1 MLTTILTAAFI
12 FFAVIAILPGI
23 LKARKRCWV
32 EAVSRIIITILSALL
47 SAFITSLVSF
57 AIGKMLVSLVA
68 SLLTSTSLNGILAD
82 VPSAENVV
90 AVLIAFIIANILY
103 LLLFIIIKA
112 IALVLAA
119 KPLTKLFLLIAGAIK
134 KQDYISEVYG
144 HNAEKHFSIPSAIF
158 GAICGFVAYILILV
172 PLAATLNTVGHT
184 EDFIQTEG
192 IFAEI
197 TDAASENVG
206 TKTVMTLG
214 GKPIYKLYTSF
225 DVDGEKIDFEKEVKF
240 IVEAYE
246 GFEDM
251 TDESLSPEESGAS
264 LRDISLYIDDTTVVP
279 AILADLINAAG
290 EDWIAGNEFHSI
302 PCPDLGEGTHDI
314 IISLLKCLSD
324 STSETMKEDLK
335 SIINILAIVAENKN
349 DDGSSMEISALLSNK
364 ALVSKISVE
373 VLDNER
379 LAPMIKHLMV
389 SNVSGPAPT
398 ITIELPK
405 EDDPQY
411 NEFIDKVVTGYSD
424 GIQAENTEKALDQKD

>member
-1 MLTTILTAAFI
+1 MQLRSILSD
-12 FFAVIAILPGI
+12 I
-23 LKARKRCWV
+23 LK
-32 EAVSRIIITILSALL
+32 I
-47 SAFITSLVSF
+47 SF
-57 AIGKMLVSLVA
+57 RPK
-68 SLLTSTSLNGILAD
+68 
-82 VPSAENVV
+82 E
-90 AVLIAFIIANILY
+90 F
-103 LLLFIIIKA
+103 
-112 IALVLAA
+112 
-119 KPLTKLFLLIAGAIK
+119 
-134 KQDYISEVYG
+134 
-144 HNAEKHFSIPSAIF
+144 
-158 GAICGFVAYILILV
+158 
-172 PLAATLNTVGHT
+172 
-184 EDFIQTEG
+184 
-192 IFAEI
+192 FAEI

-424 GIQAENTEKALDQKD
+424 GIQAENTEKALENVSQSVSDTFEEHGIEVDEGVETIVAAALISEFGDGKEMTSEALKQFINENLSQETIDQYIK